1 MHRYILLNVC
11 VLNESDRSRLIKE
24 AQIGS
29 DGITEQPKVPVSAS
43 SGIVPVSTFNPAQSK
58 QSDLLLI
65 VYFSL
70 FLILNNDAY
79 QHQLA
84 AQLYATINFLYICN
98 YEMSLLFPF
107 IIQKMMMISASKV
120 GDSKRSCNRPA
131 MLLNIDLHI
140 KFSVLS
146 S

>member
-43 SGIVPVSTFNPAQSK
+43 SGIVPVSTFNPVQSK
-58 QSDLLLI
+58 QSDLLLL

-70 FLILNNDAY
+70 FLNNDAY
-79 QHQLA
+79 KHQLA
-84 AQLYATINFLYICN
+84 AQLYATINFRYICN

-120 GDSKRSCNRPA
+120 GDLKRSCNRPA